1 MSKFFS
7 TRLADRLPR
16 ETVKRL
22 KAMKANCRHA
32 DPETTHE
39 KEIDPAVAQEITK
52 QLEEIWTQNNS

>member
-22 KAMKANCRHA
+22 KANCRHA